1 MLIPCYS
8 IGGLMRTVR
17 DNAVDIII
25 PVYNESTN
33 IKQLVKEINDIHLP
47 SCTIIFVDDGSSDD
61 TLCEIKN
68 LMATLDTSSAI
79 AAGSPTG
86 PSIKYISFSRNF
98 GHQAALK
105 AGFDHSTGACAITMD
120 GDLQHPPEF
129 IPRMLALWEQG
140 FDVIQMKR
148 KTTQSTGIFK
158 KFTSSLFYRIFNR
171 ISDTKIEAGTADFRL
186 LDRKVINFCKNAAN
200 QDFFWR
206 GLIPWAGFKTA
217 FCEFDA
223 PPRASGTS
231 KYSLK
236 KMRSLAEAGITG
248 FSVFPL
254 FIATMLGGLLL
265 CFNLFYGIHILWKWF
280 QGEVISGW
288 TSLMFILLV
297 STSLQLIF
305 LGILGLYISKIFI
318 ASKSRPS
325 YIIVDKSL

>member
-1 MLIPCYS
+1 
-8 IGGLMRTVR
+8 MRTVKG
-17 DNAVDIII
+17 NTVDIII

-33 IKQLVKEINDIHLP
+33 INQLVKKIEELQLP

-68 LMATLDTSSAI
+68 LMVTRYPASATVEGATPGL
-79 AAGSPTG
+79 
-86 PSIKYISFSRNF
+86 SIKYISFSRNF

-105 AGFDHSTGACAITMD
+105 AGFDHSTGVCAITMD

-140 FDVIQMKR
+140 FDVIQMQR
-148 KTTQSTGIFK
+148 KTTQRTGIFK
-158 KFTSSLFYRIFNR
+158 KLTSALFYRLFNR

-186 LDRKVINFCKNAAN
+186 LDRSVVSFCKNAAS

-265 CFNLFYGIHILWKWF
+265 CFNLLYGIHILWKWF

-288 TSLMFILLV
+288 TSLMFFLLL
-297 STSLQLIF
+297 STSLQLLF

-318 ASKSRPS
+318 ASKRRPP

>member
-1 MLIPCYS
+1 
-8 IGGLMRTVR
+8 MRTIKG
-17 DNAVDIII
+17 NTIDIII

-33 IKQLVKEINDIHLP
+33 INQLVNKIAELHLP

-68 LMATLDTSSAI
+68 LMATREQSSATVEG
-79 AAGSPTG
+79 AATG
-86 PSIKYISFSRNF
+86 LSIKYISFSRNF

-140 FDVIQMKR
+140 FDVIQMQR
-148 KTTQSTGIFK
+148 KTTQRTGIFK
-158 KFTSSLFYRIFNR
+158 KLTSALFYRLFNR

-186 LDRKVINFCKNAAN
+186 LDRSVVNFCKNAAN

-254 FIATMLGGLLL
+254 FIATILGALLL

-288 TSLMFILLV
+288 TSLMFFLLL
-297 STSLQLIF
+297 STSLQLLF
-305 LGILGLYISKIFI
+305 LGILGLYVSKIFI
-318 ASKSRPS
+318 ASKRRPP